1 MSDGANMLV
10 YLFIVCVVV
19 WAVIKAFRAIDSDG
33 AIWDAMRKAIA
44 KRMMGWFQSSAG
56 GPSQGPEREEK
67 AATASHVDLRPY
79 AKELLQPEN
88 RGTERVQKCDGS
100 GHAL

>member
-1 MSDGANMLV
+1 MSNGTTILV
-10 YLFIVCVVV
+10 FFIVCVVV
-19 WAVIKAFRAIDSDG
+19 WAVIKGFKAIDSDG

-44 KRMMGWFQSSAG
+44 KRMMGWFQLPAG
-56 GPSQGPEREEK
+56 GRGQGPEREQK

-88 RGTERVQKCDGS
+88 RGTEQVQKRD
-100 GHAL
+100 

>member
-1 MSDGANMLV
+1 MSDGTIIIV
-10 YLFIVCVVV
+10 FFIFSAIV
-19 WAVIKAFRAIDSDG
+19 WALIKAFKTIDSDG

-44 KRMMGWFQSSAG
+44 KRMMGWFQSPVG
-56 GPSQGPEREEK
+56 GPDRGPEREQK

-88 RGTERVQKCDGS
+88 RGTEQVQKCDGS

>member
-1 MSDGANMLV
+1 MSDGTTIIVFL
-10 YLFIVCVVV
+10 IVCVVV
-19 WAVIKAFRAIDSDG
+19 WAVIKGFKAIDSDG

-44 KRMMGWFQSSAG
+44 KRMMGWFQLPAG
-56 GPSQGPEREEK
+56 GRGQGPEREQK

-88 RGTERVQKCDGS
+88 RGTEQVQKRD
-100 GHAL
+100 